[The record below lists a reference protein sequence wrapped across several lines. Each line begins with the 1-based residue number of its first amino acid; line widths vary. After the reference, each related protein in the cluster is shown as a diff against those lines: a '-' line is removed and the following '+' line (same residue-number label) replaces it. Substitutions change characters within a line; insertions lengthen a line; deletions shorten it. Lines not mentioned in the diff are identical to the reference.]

1 MTRYNLNEKSNN
13 ALLDE
18 LGLPGGDLALH
29 AVITSGISYA
39 AFIRLAKLL
48 CIDVTKL
55 ATCLSITP
63 VVFENRKEVGRFTA
77 EESDNIYRVVCVF
90 SAAIVFFEG
99 DHKKAAIWFQSKV
112 KGLGGNKPIDL
123 LSTSAGGNAVIEIIQ
138 RLEHGVF
145 V

>member
-13 ALLDE
+13 ALLDD
-18 LGLPGGDLALH
+18 LGLPSGELALH
-29 AVITSGISYA
+29 AVITNGISYA

-55 ATCLSITP
+55 ATSLSITP
-63 VVFENRKEVGRFTA
+63 EALEHRKEVGRFTA
-77 EESDNIYRVVCVF
+77 EESDKIYRVICVF
-90 SAAIVFFEG
+90 SATVAFFED
-99 DHKKAAIWFQSKV
+99 DHESAAIWFQSKV
-112 KGLGGNKPIDL
+112 KGLGGNRPLDL
-123 LSTSAGGNAVIEIIQ
+123 LSTSAGGNAVIELIQ